1 VADKVRILFLAANPK
16 DSSPL
21 RLDQEIREI
30 HAKIRAAEFRDS
42 FELLSRWAVRPLDL
56 LQAFNEVQP
65 HIVHFSGHGSRKA
78 ELVLEND
85 QGDAKPVSEAALV
98 SLFKNVKDN
107 VRLLLLNACHS
118 EAQARAISQQIECTV
133 GMSVAIGDEAAIVFA
148 STFYG
153 ALAFGRSVGQA
164 FEQGRTA
171 LMLQGIPE
179 ENTPVL
185 LTRPGADALTVSFVN
200 RRPANPVLPP
210 IALEILQSAVA
221 SNTPVNFARYQGG
234 VAVLTGAKQ
243 FDCHFNLEQAALLE
257 HAVTMLVQVGWLK
270 QTDRELFHVTLA
282 GYEAARKLQGQASPS
297 FLQIKEQMP
306 ALIAEMKKDL
316 EGEDG
321 KFVREFFVMSK
332 RHVLGGSEKP
342 RFVYYEED
350 HENLPGKIDI
360 LENRGYLTDVTT
372 SNVPIYRM
380 SEDFVQLV
388 LNHG

>member
-1 VADKVRILFLAANPK
+1 VTDKVRILFLAANPK
-16 DSSPL
+16 DSSQL
-21 RLDQEIREI
+21 RLDEEIREI

-42 FELLSRWAVRPLDL
+42 FELVSRWAVRPLDL
-56 LQAFNEVQP
+56 LQAFNEVKP

-85 QGDAKPVSEAALV
+85 QGTAKPVSEAALV

-107 VRLLLLNACHS
+107 VRLVLLNACHS

-133 GMSVAIGDEAAIVFA
+133 GMNVAIGDEAAIVFA

-185 LTRPGADALTVSFVN
+185 LTRPGDDALTISFVN
-200 RRPANPVLPP
+200 RRPVNPVLPP
-210 IALEILQSAVA
+210 VALEILRSAVD
-221 SNTPVNFARYQGG
+221 SNSPVNFVRYDGG
-234 VAVLTGAKQ
+234 VAVLAGAKQ
-243 FDCHFNLEQAALLE
+243 FDCQFDLEQAALLE
-257 HAVTMLVQVGWLK
+257 HAITMLIQVGWLK
-270 QTDRELFHVTLA
+270 PRDQELHFVTQA
-282 GYEAARKLQGQASPS
+282 GYEAARKLVGQPGPS
-297 FLQIKEQMP
+297 FLQVKGQMP

-316 EGEDG
+316 EGNQG
-321 KFVREFFVMSK
+321 KFVREFFVMSR

-342 RFVYYEED
+342 RFIYYEED
-350 HENLPGKIDI
+350 HDNLRGKIDI
-360 LENRGYLTDVTT
+360 LENHGYVTDVTPGNT
-372 SNVPIYRM
+372 PIYRM
-380 SEDFVQLV
+380 SEEFVQLV
-388 LNHG
+388 LNDG

>member
-1 VADKVRILFLAANPK
+1 MTDKVRILFLAANPK
-16 DSSPL
+16 DSSQL
-21 RLDQEIREI
+21 RLDEEIREI

-42 FELLSRWAVRPLDL
+42 FELVSRWAVRPLDL
-56 LQAFNEVQP
+56 LQAFNEVKP

-85 QGDAKPVSEAALV
+85 QGTAKPVSEAALV

-107 VRLLLLNACHS
+107 VRLVLLNACHS

-133 GMSVAIGDEAAIVFA
+133 GMNVAIGDEAAIVFA

-185 LTRPGADALTVSFVN
+185 LTRPGDDALTISFVN
-200 RRPANPVLPP
+200 RRPVNPVLPP
-210 IALEILQSAVA
+210 VALEILRSAVD
-221 SNTPVNFARYQGG
+221 SNSPVNFVRYDGG
-234 VAVLTGAKQ
+234 VAVLAGAKQ
-243 FDCHFNLEQAALLE
+243 FDCQFDLEQAALLE
-257 HAVTMLVQVGWLK
+257 HAITMLIQVGWLK
-270 QTDRELFHVTLA
+270 PRDQELHFVTQA
-282 GYEAARKLQGQASPS
+282 GYEAARKLVGQPGPS
-297 FLQIKEQMP
+297 FLQVKGQMP

-316 EGEDG
+316 EGNQG
-321 KFVREFFVMSK
+321 KFVREFFVMSR

-342 RFVYYEED
+342 RFIYYEED
-350 HENLPGKIDI
+350 HDNLRGKIDI
-360 LENRGYLTDVTT
+360 LENHGYVTDVTPGNT
-372 SNVPIYRM
+372 PIYRM
-380 SEDFVQLV
+380 SEEFVQLV
-388 LNHG
+388 LNDG

>member
-1 VADKVRILFLAANPK
+1 MADKVRILFLAANPK

-21 RLDQEIREI
+21 RLDEEIREI

-42 FELLSRWAVRPLDL
+42 FELVSRWAVRPLDL
-56 LQAFNEVQP
+56 LQAFNEVRP

-85 QGDAKPVSEAALV
+85 EGNAKPVTEAALV

-133 GMSVAIGDEAAIVFA
+133 GMSVAIGDEAAVVFA

-153 ALAFGRSVGQA
+153 ALAFGLSVGQA

-185 LTRPGADALTVSFVN
+185 LTRPGDDALTISFVN
-200 RRPANPVLPP
+200 RRPVNPVLPP
-210 IALEILQSAVA
+210 VALEILRSAVD
-221 SNTPVNFARYQGG
+221 SNSPVNFVRYDGG
-234 VAVLTGAKQ
+234 VAVLAGAKQ
-243 FDCHFNLEQAALLE
+243 FDCQFDLEQAALLE
-257 HAVTMLVQVGWLK
+257 HAITMLIQVGWLK
-270 QTDRELFHVTLA
+270 PRDQELHFVTQA
-282 GYEAARKLQGQASPS
+282 GYEAARKLVGQPGPS
-297 FLQIKEQMP
+297 FLQVKGQMP

-316 EGEDG
+316 EGNQG
-321 KFVREFFVMSK
+321 KFVREFFVMSR

-342 RFVYYEED
+342 RFIYYEED
-350 HENLPGKIDI
+350 HDNLRGKIDI
-360 LENRGYLTDVTT
+360 LENHGYVTDVTPGNT
-372 SNVPIYRM
+372 PMYRM
-380 SEDFVQLV
+380 SEEFVQLV
-388 LNHG
+388 LNDG

>member
-16 DSSPL
+16 DSSQL
-21 RLDQEIREI
+21 RLDEEIREI

-42 FELLSRWAVRPLDL
+42 FELVSRWAVRPLDL

-65 HIVHFSGHGSRKA
+65 HIVHFSGHGSRRA
-78 ELVLEND
+78 QLVLEND
-85 QGDAKPVSEAALV
+85 EGNAKPVSEAALV

-118 EAQARAISQQIECTV
+118 EAQAQAISQQIECTV

-200 RRPANPVLPP
+200 RRPVNPVLPP
-210 IALEILQSAVA
+210 IALEILRSAVD
-221 SNTPVNFARYQGG
+221 SNSPVNFVRYDGG
-234 VAVLTGAKQ
+234 VAVLAGAKQ
-243 FDCHFNLEQAALLE
+243 FDCQFDLEQAALLE
-257 HAVTMLVQVGWLK
+257 HAITMLIQVGWLK
-270 QTDRELFHVTLA
+270 PRDEELHYVTQA
-282 GYEAARKLQGQASPS
+282 GYEAARKFIGQPGPS
-297 FLQIKEQMP
+297 FLQVKEQMP

-316 EGEDG
+316 EGNQG
-321 KFVREFFVMSK
+321 KFVREFFVMSR
-332 RHVLGGSEKP
+332 RHVLGGSEKQ
-342 RFVYYEED
+342 RFIYYEED
-350 HENLPGKIDI
+350 HDNLRGKIDI
-360 LENRGYLTDVTT
+360 LENHGYLMDVTT

-380 SEDFVQLV
+380 TEDFVQLV
-388 LNHG
+388 LNQG

>member
-1 VADKVRILFLAANPK
+1 VADKIRILFLAANPK
-16 DSSPL
+16 DATKL
-21 RLDQEIREI
+21 RLDEEIREI
-30 HAKIRAAEFRDS
+30 HSKIRAAEFRDA
-42 FELLSRWAVRPLDL
+42 FELVSRWAIRPLDL
-56 LQAFNEVQP
+56 LQALNEVQP

-78 ELVLEND
+78 ELVLEDNE
-85 QGDAKPVSEAALV
+85 GNTKPVTEAALV

-118 EAQARAISQQIECTV
+118 ESQARAISQQIECTV
-133 GMSVAIGDEAAIVFA
+133 GMNVAIGDEAAIVFA

-200 RRPANPVLPP
+200 RRPINPVLPP
-210 IALEILQSAVA
+210 IALEILRSAVD
-221 SNTPVNFARYQGG
+221 SNSPINFVRYDGG
-234 VAVLTGAKQ
+234 VAVLAGANQ
-243 FDCHFNLEQAALLE
+243 FDCKFDLEQAALLE
-257 HAVTMLVQVGWLK
+257 HAITMLIQVGWLK
-270 QTDRELFHVTLA
+270 PRDEELHYVTQA
-282 GYEAARKLQGQASPS
+282 GYEAAHKLIGQPRPS
-297 FLQIKEQMP
+297 FLQVKEQMP
-306 ALIAEMKKDL
+306 GLIAEIKKDL
-316 EGEDG
+316 EGNQG

-332 RHVLGGSEKP
+332 RHMLGGSEKP

-350 HENLPGKIDI
+350 HENLRGMMDI
-360 LENRGYLTDVTT
+360 LENQGYLTDVTPG
-372 SNVPIYRM
+372 NVPIYRM
-380 SEDFVQLV
+380 SEEFVQLV